1 VPPEEFDQDTLNKQV
16 DQLVLTITAE
26 QSRELVAGITAYY
39 KAGSDD
45 VRPTTRLTN
54 VQKNAIKRLSAE
66 HFGYISEFNKAV
78 GEQIKDKAKDLLT
91 QEKGYAEISKEIR
104 QYASDLFEGSEK
116 VTINNVGKTRTVYKV
131 DKSGKIIKTE
141 KLIER
146 PYVTNTKAYSDM
158 LARTSTH
165 TAWEQGR
172 ASEYQRMG
180 FKKWRFVGPLA
191 EERARPWH
199 AAIVGNVYEYGTEQS
214 DYALALL
221 EEPNCRHRQI
231 VYFPDESLNTPTSFF
246 EEQKRKAGLRFDDD
260 IGEWV
265 MDNV

>member
-1 VPPEEFDQDTLNKQV
+1 MPPEEFDQDTLNKQV

-26 QSRELVAGITAYY
+26 QSRELAAGITAYY

-78 GEQIKDKAKDLLT
+78 GEQIKDKARELLKE
-91 QEKGYAEISKEIR
+91 EKGYTDISAEIRK
-104 QYASDLFEGSEK
+104 YASDLFEGSEK

-131 DKSGKIIKTE
+131 DKNGKIIKTE

-158 LARTSTH
+158 LARTATH

-180 FKKWRFVGPLA
+180 FKKWRFVGPSD
-191 EERARPWH
+191 ERARPDH
-199 AAIVGNVYEYGTEQS
+199 IAILGQVFEYGTEQS
-214 DYALALL
+214 DYAESLL
-221 EEPNCRHRQI
+221 HEPNCRHRQ
-231 VYFPDESLNTPTSFF
+231 VVFFDDPELDTPGEFF
-246 EEQKRKAGLRFDDD
+246 EDIKRRAGLYWDEEKE
-260 IGEWV
+260 EWAFV
-265 MDNV
+265 E

>member
-1 VPPEEFDQDTLNKQV
+1 MPEQPIDPEILNRQIDQVVIQ
-16 DQLVLTITAE
+16 ITAS
-26 QSRELVAGITAYY
+26 QADALTAGITAYY

-45 VRPTTRLTN
+45 VNPSTRLTN

-78 GEQIKDKAKDLLT
+78 GEQIKDKARELLKE
-91 QEKGYAEISKEIR
+91 EKGYADISAEIR
-104 QYASDLFEGSEK
+104 KYASDLFEGSET

-180 FKKWRFVGPLA
+180 FRKWRFVGPSD
-191 EERARPWH
+191 ERARPDH
-199 AAIVGNVYEYGTEQS
+199 IAVLGQVFEYGTEQS
-214 DYALALL
+214 DYAESLL
-221 EEPNCRHRQI
+221 HAPNCRHRQ
-231 VYFPDESLNTPTSFF
+231 VVFFDDPELDTPPEFF
-246 EEQKRKAGLRFDDD
+246 ERIKRKAGLYWDEEKE
-260 IGEWV
+260 EWAFK
-265 MDNV
+265 D